1 MIIARTQNATRNI
14 LFGVLNRLYQI
25 FVPFLLRTVLIY
37 TLGMQYLGLNSLFA
51 SVLQVLNLAELG
63 VGNALVYSMYK
74 PIVEDDTKKICALMH
89 LYRAYYRIIGL
100 VVLILGLIL
109 LPFIP
114 NLISGETPENVN
126 IYILYLI
133 NLGATVLSYWLFAY
147 KNSLLVAHQRAD
159 ILSKISIAVTTVQY
173 VLQLASLILFRNY
186 YVYIGIVLAIQVIN
200 NLVTAYISDKMYPTY
215 RAAGELTN
223 EEVRKINQSI
233 KDLFTSKLGAIILN
247 SADTIVISAFLGL
260 TVLAVYNNYFYILSS
275 IIAFITVAYNSIT
288 AGIGNSIVTETEE
301 KNYNDLKKFTFLIAW
316 VSCFCSTC
324 LLCLYQPF
332 MELWV
337 GKENMLKF
345 SIVVCL
351 CVYFYIYEIN
361 MLLNTF
367 KDASGIWHEDRFRPL
382 ITSLLN
388 LFLNIVLVQFMGLYG
403 VVLSTVISM
412 VSVGMPWLLHNLF
425 TVLFKR
431 NKSEYVLLLIKYG
444 SVTVFAWV
452 ITYLLGRTIVT
463 GLVAQLVIRF
473 AVCMVIPN
481 MFFFVI
487 FRKTMEFK
495 MSVKIFDSVI
505 GDKIRRKIQE

>member
-1 MIIARTQNATRNI
+1 MKIARTQNATRNI

-89 LYRAYYRIIGL
+89 LYRTYYRIIGL

-109 LPFIP
+109 LPFVP

-159 ILSKISIAVTTVQY
+159 VLSKISIAVTTVQY

-200 NLVTAYISDKMYPTY
+200 NLVTAYISDKMYPAY
-215 RAAGELTN
+215 RAAGDLTN
-223 EEVRKINQSI
+223 EEIRKINQSI

-275 IIAFITVAYNSIT
+275 IIAFITVAYTSIT
-288 AGIGNSIVTETEE
+288 AGVGNSIVTETEE
-301 KNYNDLKKFTFLIAW
+301 KNYYDLKKFTFLIAW

-431 NKSEYVLLLIKYG
+431 SKSEYIFLLIKYG

-452 ITYLLGRTIVT
+452 ITYLLGTAIVT
-463 GLVAQLVIRF
+463 GLISQLVIRL

-481 MFFFVI
+481 MIFFVA

-495 MSVKIFDSVI
+495 MSVKLFDSVI
-505 GDKIRRKIQE
+505 GDKIRRKIQG